1 MICSQTKSINKI
13 YIHNIL
19 FPELIYRITMPNK
32 LPSLIIIMLTTF
44 SIILISF
51 IIRQLYLYIAQS
63 YKNHDVND
71 ITIVDRLGSILPYW
85 LPLLEGLQ
93 NFGQQILPDY
103 PFNVMQIY
111 KKTLMPLVIFYVTH
125 PTLAVIIF
133 FILYYL
139 FVRNKSPIPD
149 RPFIRFNVLQS
160 ILLFLINSLLGAT
173 FRALPIEFRMSLYGL
188 MMCNTLFWFVLST
201 ISYSIIKSI
210 EGKYAKIPVISQ
222 AVRIQIDNQL

>member
-1 MICSQTKSINKI
+1 MHNKST
-13 YIHNIL
+13 L
-19 FPELIYRITMPNK
+19 
-32 LPSLIIIMLTTF
+32 LIIIILTILST
-44 SIILISF
+44 ILISF
-51 IIRQLYLYIAQS
+51 IIRYLYLYIATS
-63 YKNHDVND
+63 YKNYNVHN
-71 ITIVDRLGSILPYW
+71 ITLLDRFSSILPYW

-103 PFNVMQIY
+103 PLNIMQIY

-188 MMCNTLFWFVLST
+188 MLCNTLFWFVLST
-201 ISYSIIKSI
+201 IVYSIIKSI
-210 EGKYAKIPVISQ
+210 EGKYARIPVISQ

>member
-1 MICSQTKSINKI
+1 MLNQLPVWTIAFIFTFIFVLLCLAI
-13 YIHNIL
+13 Y
-19 FPELIYRITMPNK
+19 
-32 LPSLIIIMLTTF
+32 
-44 SIILISF
+44 
-51 IIRQLYLYIAQS
+51 QS
-63 YKNHDVND
+63 YNFIVKSFNKENKEY

-103 PFNVMQIY
+103 PFSLMSVY
-111 KKTLMPLVIFYVTH
+111 KKTLMPIVIFYVTN
-125 PTLAVIIF
+125 PALAFIIF
-133 FILYYL
+133 FVLYYL
-139 FVRNKSPIPD
+139 FVRTKSPVPN

-188 MMCNTLFWFVLST
+188 MVCNTLFWFVLST
-201 ISYSIIKSI
+201 IVYSVIKSI

>member
-1 MICSQTKSINKI
+1 MLKELPESMIVVIIFC
-13 YIHNIL
+13 IL
-19 FPELIYRITMPNK
+19 C
-32 LPSLIIIMLTTF
+32 
-44 SIILISF
+44 
-51 IIRQLYLYIAQS
+51 
-63 YKNHDVND
+63 
-71 ITIVDRLGSILPYW
+71 ITIMVIYQIYNFVINPLKKTRKNNIYTVDRVGSIFPYC

-103 PFNVMQIY
+103 PFSIMSIY
-111 KKTLMPLVIFYVTH
+111 KKTLMPLVLFYVTH
-125 PTLAVIIF
+125 PALALIVF
-133 FILYYL
+133 FVLYYL
-139 FVRNKSPIPD
+139 FVRAKSPIPD

-188 MMCNTLFWFVLST
+188 MLCNTLFWFVLST
-201 ISYSIIKSI
+201 IFYSVLKAL

>member
-1 MICSQTKSINKI
+1 MSNNLPTWIIGIIS
-13 YIHNIL
+13 IL
-19 FPELIYRITMPNK
+19 FVSITVVLIY
-32 LPSLIIIMLTTF
+32 
-44 SIILISF
+44 
-51 IIRQLYLYIAQS
+51 QLYLFVFSSSESVKSQ
-63 YKNHDVND
+63 ND
-71 ITIVDRLGSILPYW
+71 ITIIDRFGSILPYW

-103 PFNVMQIY
+103 PFSLMSLY

-125 PTLAVIIF
+125 PTLAFIIF

-139 FVRNKSPIPD
+139 FVRAKSPIPD

-188 MMCNTLFWFVLST
+188 MLCNTLFWFVLST
-201 ISYSIIKSI
+201 IMYSVLKSI
-210 EGKYAKIPVISQ
+210 EGKYAKIPVISE